1 VAESVDWV
9 PIIMFIGITVV
20 LCVLIWFRYRT
31 RSEVQQTIRS
41 ALDKGQE
48 LSPELIERLV
58 QPKQP
63 KGKDLRLGVMWLA
76 VAVGVSAFGFGIPDE
91 DDVARIFLGIAALP
105 FAVGIAYVILYKF
118 TDRE

>member
-1 VAESVDWV
+1 MAESVDWI

-58 QPKQP
+58 HPKQS
-63 KGKDLRLGVMWLA
+63 KDKDMRLGVMWLA
-76 VAVGVSAFGFGIPDE
+76 AAAGVSALGFVIPDGE
-91 DDVARIFLGIAALP
+91 DVARVFLGIAAFPL
-105 FAVGIAYVILYKF
+105 AIGIAYMILYKF